1 MAMSDRT
8 INAFLDDL
16 AGSSATPGGGSAAAL
31 AGAMGASLVNMVC
44 RLTIGK
50 RRFASDEA
58 ELRGVLDEAEGLRRK
73 LAGLADAD
81 SQAFDRVMAAYR
93 LPKETQPEQA
103 SRQAAIQEALQ
114 HAADVP
120 LETASACAQVV
131 NLAHQVVAKIN
142 PSAVSDAGAAV
153 LLAEAALQAARLN
166 VAINLSSIEDARF
179 VGETRQSLQDAMGG
193 IAEAKEDVLK
203 YVLEHTKGT

>member
-31 AGAMGASLVNMVC
+31 AGGMGAALVSMVC

-50 RRFASDEA
+50 RRFAADEA
-58 ELRGVLDEAEGLRRK
+58 ELRGVLDEAEGLRRT

-93 LPKETQPEQA
+93 MPKETQPEQA
-103 SRQAAIQEALQ
+103 ARQAAIQAALQ

-120 LETASACAQVV
+120 LETAGACAQVV
-131 NLAHQVVAKIN
+131 KLAHQVVAKIN

-153 LLAEAALQAARLN
+153 LLAEAGLRGAQLN
-166 VAINLSSIEDARF
+166 VAINLSSIEDAGF
-179 VGETRQSLQDAMGG
+179 VGETRQSLQQAMAGS
-193 IAEAKEDVLK
+193 AAAKEDVFK
-203 YVLEHTKGT
+203 YVLEHT